1 MKQALLLGAAL
12 AMTLAA
18 FARPAQAYVR
28 YKSANGKPFQWA
40 QSCIFMTAYP
50 VDLEG
55 MMTLDEILSD
65 TDAAAAT
72 WSNVSDSCTYLQI
85 MVASSTDKTPHAAND
100 GHNNIIFRSHDWC
113 KQTATGG
120 CDANVSYDPAALAL
134 TSVSASTSTGLIKDA
149 DLEVNATDF
158 HWADLVMHPD
168 LIGDGQSIHD
178 LQNALTHEMG
188 HVIGLD
194 HTCYLQPP
202 PLIDN
207 NGNPTPD
214 CANAPPDVLATT
226 MFPSANPGDTDKR
239 TLAPDD
245 QQAVCDIYPAAQDP
259 MVCAPPPPSTLQG
272 CSGSGC
278 TTGGGAAPAA
288 GSGLMVAAAA
298 LLMARARRRRSNRG
312 RLEP

>member
-1 MKQALLLGAAL
+1 VKRALLLGAAL
-12 AMTLAA
+12 AAA
-18 FARPAQAYVR
+18 LSASARPAEAYVR
-28 YKSANGKPFQWA
+28 YKSACGKPFQWG

-50 VDLEG
+50 ADLQA
-55 MMTLDEILSD
+55 MMTVDEILAD

-72 WSNVSDSCTYLQI
+72 WSNVSDACTYLQI
-85 MVASSTDKTPHAAND
+85 MVSSSMDKTPHAAND
-100 GHNNIIFRSHDWC
+100 GRNNILYRSHDWC

-149 DLEVNATDF
+149 DLEVNAF
-158 HWADLVMHPD
+158 NFRWADLVVHPD
-168 LIGDGQSIHD
+168 LIGDGQSVHD

-214 CANAPPDVLATT
+214 CADAMPDVLATT

-245 QQAVCDIYPAAQDP
+245 QQAVCEIYPAASDP
-259 MVCAPPPPSTLQG
+259 QNCAPPMSSTLQG
-272 CSGSGC
+272 CSAC
-278 TTGGGAAPAA
+278 AAGGAPAPGAA
-288 GSGLMVAAAA
+288 SALALAAVA
-298 LLMARARRRRSNRG
+298 LLAVRARRRRPRRNRVQS
-312 RLEP
+312 RS